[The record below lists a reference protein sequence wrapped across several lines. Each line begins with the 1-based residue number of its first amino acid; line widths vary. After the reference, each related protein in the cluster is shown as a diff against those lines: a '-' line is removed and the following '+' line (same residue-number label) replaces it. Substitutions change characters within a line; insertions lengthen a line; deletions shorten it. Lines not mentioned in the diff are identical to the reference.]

1 MNKTQYAYPNHM
13 LTMEKF
19 AERLDISTSKLY
31 KLINSF
37 DDSKS
42 ILKGTRKFGKNRKIS
57 SWKVDELIQQIE
69 DAGGIE
75 SYATAD
81 R

>member
-1 MNKTQYAYPNHM
+1 MNKTNYAYPNQM

-19 AERLDISTSKLY
+19 AERLDISPSKLY

-42 ILKGTRKFGKNRKIS
+42 ILKGTIKMGKNRKIS